1 MPTAM
6 LCVMVA
12 VVPQCARCCAAQ
24 MSHIRHVCQDTLMKL
39 LELLSTLLRCAAGP
53 LISDDNGWEMVQVR

>member
-1 MPTAM
+1 
-6 LCVMVA
+6 
-12 VVPQCARCCAAQ
+12 

-53 LISDDNGWEMVQVR
+53 LISDDNVWEMVQVR